1 MSESETP
8 TGTKRKLSQR
18 TLLDSNFLSNSKIHQ
33 SQLTNNDDFCGS
45 RHSNSH
51 SHIINNDVVVVD
63 APKAKAAAAADVDV
77 TMENVSGVTL
87 QTFIVGRRFFSHEN
101 ELHVGANIS
110 LLPDPHNVKDPNAI
124 KVSLFFLF

>member
-18 TLLDSNFLSNSKIHQ
+18 TLLDSNFFSKSKIHQ

-51 SHIINNDVVVVD
+51 SHIINNDVVVD
-63 APKAKAAAAADVDV
+63 APKANAAAADVDV

-124 KVSLFFLF
+124 KVSLLS

>member
-1 MSESETP
+1 MSESSETP

-18 TLLDSNFLSNSKIHQ
+18 TLLDSNFLSKSKIHQ

-45 RHSNSH
+45 HSNSH
-51 SHIINNDVVVVD
+51 IINDVV
-63 APKAKAAAAADVDV
+63 KAKAAAADVDV

-124 KVSLFFLF
+124 KVSLFFFF